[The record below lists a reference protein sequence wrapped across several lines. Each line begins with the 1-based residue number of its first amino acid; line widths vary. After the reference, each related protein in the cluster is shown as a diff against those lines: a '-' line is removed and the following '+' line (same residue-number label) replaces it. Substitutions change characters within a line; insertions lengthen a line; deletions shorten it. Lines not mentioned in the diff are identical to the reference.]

1 MFLHKALRYRWLYFK
16 LIILNKIIVQISIL
30 RQHRGTII
38 TLHQIPRYFARNV
51 PVSYQTDHIQSMIS
65 EIDRVLRQT
74 QSRKWWTIFTH
85 HTRHRQLL
93 ERCRNFLV
101 MQQRPQ
107 SVNLLAAPP
116 APNSTPNS
124 NQAMATELQ
133 QLRQAVMQPLRSDV
147 AVLGNHRAALQEE
160 IQALML
166 QKAEL
171 ESECNTY
178 RQNLAQ
184 SFSVQPDMMRS
195 SGMSSGMNETE
206 LARLQAIRDRTDFL
220 LTSMD
225 SSLQLAFGSMQKN
238 VEVYQTTLHT
248 GLDRMHHLGYQGEV
262 LFSTLVNRLAQ
273 QVGREM
279 MTVKLSDDADDR
291 SQSSLNDSPSL
302 NLVNEA
308 NLINKVSSPNPH
320 QDWPTDRSSNTIR
333 QLDDLYRTDSR
344 ESSTADI
351 LPKVSPKVD
360 PIVEPSSIEASSVRD
375 NESIDSFFADFKAFD
390 QPSSD
395 RSLSPKANACHPSDS
410 MSSRKTTPQQ
420 VDVTM
425 DLSYSSQKPSQTPQN
440 ESNET
445 EIVTLDTLFGFPE
458 EISVDSFS
466 SDMTLAEIDELFAD
480 VPSL

>member
-1 MFLHKALRYRWLYFK
+1 M
-16 LIILNKIIVQISIL
+16 
-30 RQHRGTII
+30 
-38 TLHQIPRYFARNV
+38 
-51 PVSYQTDHIQSMIS
+51 SYQTDHIQSMIS

-74 QSRKWWTIFTH
+74 QSRKWWTIFTRH
-85 HTRHRQLL
+85 ALHRQLL

-116 APNSTPNS
+116 SPNSAPNL

-133 QLRQAVMQPLRSDV
+133 QLRQAVMQPLRSDM

-171 ESECNTY
+171 QSECNTY
-178 RQNLAQ
+178 RQNLAPN
-184 SFSVQPDMMRS
+184 FPIHPDPVRS
-195 SGMSSGMNETE
+195 SAMLSGMNETE

-279 MTVKLSDDADDR
+279 MGVKLTDDIDDR
-291 SQSSLNDSPSL
+291 SKSSLNDSPSSL
-302 NLVNEA
+302 NLVSA
-308 NLINKVSSPNPH
+308 VSSPNQH

-333 QLDDLYRTDSR
+333 QLDDLYRTDSPDSR
-344 ESSTADI
+344 ESIGAHVP
-351 LPKVSPKVD
+351 PKVSPRVSPKVD
-360 PIVEPSSIEASSVRD
+360 PIVEPLSIEPSSAIQSH
-375 NESIDSFFADFKAFD
+375 ESIDSFFADFKALD
-390 QPSSD
+390 ETSSD
-395 RSLSPKANACHPSDS
+395 RSLSSHVDDCHPSDS

-425 DLSYSSQKPSQTPQN
+425 DLSYESHNPSQGSQN
-440 ESNET
+440 KSNET

-466 SDMTLAEIDELFAD
+466 SDMTLAEIDQLFAD